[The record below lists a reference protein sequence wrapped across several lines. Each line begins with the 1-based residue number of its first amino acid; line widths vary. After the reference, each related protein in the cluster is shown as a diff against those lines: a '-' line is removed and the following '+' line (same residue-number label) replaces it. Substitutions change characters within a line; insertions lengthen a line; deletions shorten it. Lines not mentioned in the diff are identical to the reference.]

1 MVDCLSSASSPSWDN
16 SQHRLDNPFDYMPG
30 KPAFHNRVNAE
41 TTKRLLSNL
50 ESLAVPS
57 FEASPMKRRKP
68 LTLRL
73 EASSSTPQF
82 QAALQRMREG
92 SALRRLQLERDA
104 AAASSVVTDTEEEQP
119 VEETLKGG
127 DDATVN
133 KQPLG
138 SVVALGRKVK
148 RRNSGAALCA

>member
-16 SQHRLDNPFDYMPG
+16 SQHRFDNPFDYMPG
-30 KPAFHNRVNAE
+30 KPTFHNRVNAE

-57 FEASPMKRRKP
+57 FESSPMKRRKP
-68 LTLRL
+68 LSLRL

-127 DDATVN
+127 DDTTVT
-133 KQPLG
+133 KQQLG